1 MILCF
6 QIVLILVKYGK
17 KIYNKIKQKKYSEI
31 VEDVKDAKGE
41 IETVV
46 SQHNANKE
54 KIEEQ
59 PKRNE

>member
-1 MILCF
+1 M
-6 QIVLILVKYGK
+6 LILIKYGK
-17 KIYNKIKQKKYSEI
+17 KIYDKIKQKKYNEI

-54 KIEEQ
+54 QIEEQ
-59 PKRNE
+59 SKRNE